1 MWLYTPLPATP
12 ASHLSW
18 FCYEKKRK
26 KKKKTTWLKLP
37 TSSPPA
43 WYPLGSPRE
52 SRHGL
57 KWGEGPRV
65 GTHPLS
71 SSTRW
76 KQKAAVREKQ
86 SPPGRGGGSPE
97 MRRAQKQSE
106 RSVLTPKQR
115 GSLFSLLYSPA
126 RRLRAKGEARG
137 QTHVW
142 PTWGTQSRTGWKAS
156 LHWKCSAIK
165 GKPSYSGACNLNC
178 SSL

>member
-57 KWGEGPRV
+57 KWAEGPRV

-86 SPPGRGGGSPE
+86 SPPGRGGGPQKWGGLRSSQSDPCSHRSKGGHCSPCF
-97 MRRAQKQSE
+97 
-106 RSVLTPKQR
+106 TPRQ
-115 GSLFSLLYSPA
+115 GG
-126 RRLRAKGEARG
+126 LRAKGEARG